1 MKMNENRLLELGT
14 LMRFNLKTGVVAHA
28 PRALKYSDNV

>member
-1 MKMNENRLLELGT
+1 MKMNENRLLELGKS
-14 LMRFNLKTGVVAHA
+14 MRFNLKTGVVGHA